1 MGKKSKSFQ
10 YNIKSEYKLSG
21 KSFEQLVLESLMFYL
36 QNINKNNANTKV

>member
-10 YNIKSEYKLSG
+10 YNIKSEYKSSD

-36 QNINKNNANTKV
+36 QNTNKNNSDTKV